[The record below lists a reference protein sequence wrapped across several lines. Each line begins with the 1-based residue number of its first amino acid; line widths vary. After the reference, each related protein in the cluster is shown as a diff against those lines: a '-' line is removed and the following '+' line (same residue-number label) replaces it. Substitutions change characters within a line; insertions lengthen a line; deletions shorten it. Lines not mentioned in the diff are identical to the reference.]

1 MARVGRAHAGRHLAQ
16 RVRCPLPWR
25 GGASAK
31 AVTGTVL
38 AIVTLYDR
46 VAEVH
51 TAVLAVQEDEAALAA
66 FAATLTSQP
75 EPSPASPDWTGG
87 SPHVR

>member
-1 MARVGRAHAGRHLAQ
+1 M
-16 RVRCPLPWR
+16 
-25 GGASAK
+25 
-31 AVTGTVL
+31 
-38 AIVTLYDR
+38 
-46 VAEVH
+46 H